1 MSYFAVRDLSVTF
14 RQFRMREISLSV
26 EQGQTLVL
34 LGPSGAGKSVLL
46 EAIAGFHPL
55 AGGHIEL
62 AGHDI
67 TTVPPERRG
76 LGFMFQDYALFPH
89 LTVEQ
94 NVAFGLRDR
103 RNAPRRVAQVLD
115 LVGGRHLL
123 GRRPATLSG
132 GEKQRVALARA
143 LAVEPW
149 LFLLDE
155 PLSALDAVT
164 REELREELRRLL
176 RAVGATSLYV
186 THDRSEALVLADLI
200 AIVEGGQ
207 VRQMGEPEAVFDHP
221 ADAWVAE
228 FLGMQVL
235 RPERVQL
242 VGSRRVRVQLGE
254 GALEASANGAVALD
268 TALLAFRP
276 EDVRLERVVGQPGHV
291 EGAVPAVVKSI
302 VPLGPLFRVDLV
314 GGPAFS
320 ALLSRQEYR
329 ALGLRVSDRVLVR
342 LDPADLMM
350 LPDSRQLT
358 SAATGELVD
367 ESRRAGWSWP
377 TGDLPQG
384 EH

>member
-1 MSYFAVRDLSVTF
+1 MSYLAVRDLSVTF
-14 RQFRMREISLSV
+14 RQFRLREISLSV

-46 EAIAGFHPL
+46 EAVAGFHAL
-55 AGGHIEL
+55 ASGRIEL

-67 TTVPPERRG
+67 TSVPPEQRG

-103 RNAPRRVAQVLD
+103 RTAPRRVDEVLD
-115 LVGGRHLL
+115 LVGGGHLR

-149 LFLLDE
+149 LFLFDE

-186 THDRSEALVLADLI
+186 THDRSEALVLADRV

-207 VRQMGEPEAVFDHP
+207 VRQVGEPEAVFDHP
-221 ADAWVAE
+221 ADAWVAA

-235 RPERVQL
+235 RPGPTRR
-242 VGSRRVRVQLGE
+242 VGSGRVLVQLGE
-254 GALEASANGAVALD
+254 GTLEASANGAVELD
-268 TALLAFRP
+268 RAMLAFRP
-276 EDVRLERVVGQPGHV
+276 EDVRLERAAGQPRQV
-291 EGAVPAVVKSI
+291 EGAVPAVVESI
-302 VPLGPLFRVDLV
+302 VPLGPLFRIDLV

-320 ALLSRQEYR
+320 ALLSRQEHR

-342 LDPADLMM
+342 VDP
-350 LPDSRQLT
+350 
-358 SAATGELVD
+358 
-367 ESRRAGWSWP
+367 
-377 TGDLPQG
+377 GDLILLPETRQATAEG
-384 EH
+384 VRQPRQIVRSG